1 MKIADIIK
9 VKGYETDTVR
19 ICKFLGFTDTEQLKG
34 AKFFSQEESYSPIPI
49 PGLCMSNGDYTWR
62 LCQLNDGDCELYSID
77 YGYKFQLEICDG
89 SGYGRHLYY
98 QSDFL
103 SLLEQ
108 GFIIY
113 AGDGKGHIEH
123 INWAEKICDNVFI
136 IHEADIIVRENN
148 KD

>member
-62 LCQLNDGDCELYSID
+62 LCRLNDGDCELYSID

-103 SLLEQ
+103 SLLEE

-148 KD
+148 KG

>member
-49 PGLCMSNGDYTWR
+49 PGLCMSNGDCTWR
-62 LCQLNDGDCELYSID
+62 LCQLNDGDCKLYSID

-103 SLLEQ
+103 SLLEK